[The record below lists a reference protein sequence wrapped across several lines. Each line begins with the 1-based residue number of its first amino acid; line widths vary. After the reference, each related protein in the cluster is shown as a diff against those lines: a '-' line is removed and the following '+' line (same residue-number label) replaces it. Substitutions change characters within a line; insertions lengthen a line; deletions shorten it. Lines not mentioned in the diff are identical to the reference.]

1 VLPSTP
7 ATAVQLCYYLRV
19 LFRLLFRLILPAI
32 LGATMG
38 FLALAFAIENEPID
52 TATSLAIVSPGL
64 QAAELIA
71 PAKHQS
77 MASTFGNFLRIAL
90 GVNAAYYFAILAGFA
105 WLAERLFWRR
115 SRSYKTEQN

>member
-1 VLPSTP
+1 MF
-7 ATAVQLCYYLRV
+7 LRI
-19 LFRLLFRLILPAI
+19 LFRLVLPAI
-32 LGATMG
+32 LGGTLG
-38 FLALAFAIENEPID
+38 FFALAFAVENEPVD

-77 MASTFGNFLRIAL
+77 MASTFGNFLRVAL

-115 SRSYKTEQN
+115 SHSHKTEQN